1 MGKQARAGQR
11 NEMGQAGDSGTHDQY
26 SALGANGAH
35 PYVNASVPNVARIY
49 DYLLGGKD
57 NYSADRE
64 AAAELIRLIP
74 DALTACYH
82 NRRFLQRAVRFLA
95 GEAGIR
101 QFIDIG
107 TGLPTQ
113 GNVHEVAQS
122 LEPGARVLYVDNDP
136 VVVAH
141 AQALLADNST
151 VIAINRDLRYPDQIL
166 GHPALQALINFDEP
180 VAILLVAV
188 LHFIQA
194 GDGPYEIVEK
204 LKAAMPPGSYLVLSH
219 ITADQVPPQ
228 VEKQAQRVYDRT
240 NAPVSARSRA
250 EIERFFDGM
259 AIIEPGVVDVCAWRN
274 EWLPPQPGRTIF
286 CAGMASK
293 PSAAIAG
300 RGEPR

>member
-1 MGKQARAGQR
+1 MGDQARAVPV
-11 NEMGQAGDSGTHDQY
+11 NETEQAGTPVTGDRYRAPGD
-26 SALGANGAH
+26 NGAH

-74 DALTACYH
+74 DALTACYN

-122 LEPGARVLYVDNDP
+122 INPDARVLYVDNDP

-151 VIAINRDLRYPDQIL
+151 VVAINRDLRCPEQIL
-166 GHPALQALINFDEP
+166 GHPALQALINLDEP

-188 LHFIQA
+188 LHFIRDD
-194 GDGPYEIVEK
+194 DGAHEIVEK
-204 LKAAMPPGSYLVLSH
+204 LKSAMPPGSYLVLSH
-219 ITADQVPPQ
+219 ITADQVPSQ
-228 VEKQAQRVYDRT
+228 VTQEAQRVYDRT
-240 NAPVSARSRA
+240 NAPVSPRPHAD
-250 EIERFFDGM
+250 ITRFFDGM
-259 AIIEPGVVDVCAWRN
+259 AVVEPGVVDVCSWRN
-274 EWLPPQPGRTIF
+274 DWQIIQPGRMIF
-286 CAGMASK
+286 CAGVSSK
-293 PSAAIAG
+293 PAATITG
-300 RGEPR
+300 RGKPR